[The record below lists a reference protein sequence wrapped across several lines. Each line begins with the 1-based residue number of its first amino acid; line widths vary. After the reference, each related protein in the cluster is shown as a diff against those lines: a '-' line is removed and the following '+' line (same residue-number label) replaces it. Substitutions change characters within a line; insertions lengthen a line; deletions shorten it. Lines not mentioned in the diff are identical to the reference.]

1 MAGVDELREEFG
13 KKRKE
18 LSTLRSKLSE
28 VHSQKEEAFRQ
39 LRSLR
44 DEAAKNMSQIREIQS
59 QRDALTKEVSERKNE
74 RNKLNDTFK
83 EKAAGRKDAERKN
96 VQLRPGAGQKLPS
109 LDQKHSKQD
118 LNLNPSKL
126 RAEIKRLEDLIETE
140 VMSFEKEKEL
150 RKKVKGLK
158 AAYQKVEQGKLAWKA
173 VHAASADLA
182 EARRKAQHS
191 HHQVQELASLSQEK
205 HEQVNALYKTV
216 RELRKNENNLAEQY
230 IQFKARHEE
239 LKKELQ
245 TIQSRVDELS
255 KLFKEDDHRSFQE
268 KIKEKTADVQEKIK
282 KKQKLRIEDILAF
295 QASKE

>member
-182 EARRKAQHS
+182 EARRKEAPRARPGGARS
-191 HHQVQELASLSQEK
+191 APGRK
-205 HEQVNALYKTV
+205 R
-216 RELRKNENNLAEQY
+216 REGKGRCVYNRGGGE
-230 IQFKARHEE
+230 
-239 LKKELQ
+239 
-245 TIQSRVDELS
+245 
-255 KLFKEDDHRSFQE
+255 
-268 KIKEKTADVQEKIK
+268 K
-282 KKQKLRIEDILAF
+282 KKRHHPP
-295 QASKE
+295 QAREKN